1 MIRINGLNKYY
12 NKGRRNQIH
21 VINNTN
27 LELPDKGLIAL
38 LGPSGCGKTTLLNA
52 IGGLDR
58 VNKGSIYI
66 NDKKITSRWSYKVD
80 KIRNLNI
87 GYIFQ
92 DYKLIDDMSVYDN
105 VAIAL
110 KMIGIKDKKEI
121 KTRVEYILE
130 RVGMYRYR
138 YRPCGMLSGG
148 ERQRVG
154 IARAL
159 VKNPDII
166 LADEPTGNL
175 DSKNTIEVMNIIKAI
190 SRDKLVILVTHEV
203 DIAKFYATRILEI
216 TDGEIVKDYK
226 NKQDGKIDYR
236 IDNTIYLKDFK
247 YKYNNHDNNINIDY
261 YSDEEDKLNLIVVFK
276 NGNIYIKNKDNERV
290 EVIDGSSSVE
300 VVNDHYKQLDKSV
313 YEKYSFDYDK
323 IINKNIKHR
332 YSSIFNLGSI
342 IRHGF
347 KKVFGYSFV
356 KKLLLGGFFLSAI
369 FVTYSVSNIMG
380 LLTVED
386 KEFIKTNKNYL
397 KIERNKIKVDD
408 YINYEGMDNIIYMI
422 PGDSQVGMKISNQEY
437 YQTKDS
443 NIIIN
448 GSIASLEMIQK
459 EDIIYGRMPE
469 GDNEIVID
477 KMVYD
482 NTQGLEMLG
491 YYEVERMIDSKVVTN
506 KEYTIV
512 GIVDMGSPS
521 IYSSRDEIIKI
532 IMNSKK
538 DDSFDNDFG
547 FAVRSSVME
556 SEGFDNNGIYIYED
570 YHDKITITKG
580 REPSGDYEVIVNESY
595 QEEYKLNKEID
606 LKVNDKKLKVVG
618 YYKSEDDIRSYF
630 VSGNTKKY
638 NLIENSKGI
647 MIYGSDKKKI
657 EEEFKDIGI
666 KTVDVYKSDKEMY
679 TSSIRDS
686 VNASLIVAGIMLGIS
701 LIEIVL
707 MVRSSFLSRIK
718 EIGIYRAIGVK
729 KLDIYKMFTSESFA
743 ITTLASVPG
752 VLIMSY
758 CMSVL
763 SSISYIGKNYVMN
776 IYIMV
781 LCIILMYIFNI
792 IVGLIPVFNTIRKS
806 PAKILSGKEVD

>member
-1 MIRINGLNKYY
+1 MIRILGLNKYY

-27 LELPDKGLIAL
+27 LELPDKGLVAL

-66 NDKKITSRWSYKVD
+66 NDKKITSKFSYKVD

-105 VAIAL
+105 VAMVL

-175 DSKNTIEVMNIIKAI
+175 DSKNTIEIMNIIKAI

-203 DIAKFYATRILEI
+203 DIAKFYASRILEI
-216 TDGEIVKDYK
+216 TDGTIVKDYI
-226 NKQDGKIDYR
+226 NKHDDKIDYR
-236 IDNTIYLKDFK
+236 IDNTLYLKDFK
-247 YKYNNHDNNINIDY
+247 YSYKNSDNNINIDY
-261 YSDEEDKLNLIVVFK
+261 YNDEDKKLNLVIAVK
-276 NGNIYIKNKDNERV
+276 NGNIYIKSNDDSRI
-290 EVIDGSSSVE
+290 EVVDSSSSIE
-300 VVNDHYKQLDKSV
+300 IVNDHYKKLDKSV
-313 YEKYSFDYDK
+313 YEKYSFDFDK
-323 IINKNIKHR
+323 IINKDIKLK

-342 IRHGF
+342 IKHGF

-356 KKLLLGGFFLSAI
+356 KKLLLGGFFLAAL

-380 LLTVED
+380 LLTVND
-386 KEFIKTNKNYL
+386 SEFIVTNKNYL
-397 KIERNKIKVDD
+397 KIERNKVKVED
-408 YINYEGMDNIIYMI
+408 YLNYEGMDGIIYML
-422 PGDSQVGMKISNQEY
+422 PGDSKVGMKVSNQEY

-443 NIIIN
+443 NIVIN
-448 GSIASLEMIQK
+448 GSIASNEMISS
-459 EDIIYGRMPE
+459 EDIIYGRYPE
-469 GDNEIVID
+469 NDNEIVID

-482 NTQGLEMLG
+482 KTKGLEMIG
-491 YYEVERMIDSKVVTN
+491 YYEVERMINSKVFTN

-521 IYSSRDEIIKI
+521 IYASRNELYNIII
-532 IMNSKK
+532 NSKAGY
-538 DDSFDNDFG
+538 DYDYGFG
-547 FAVRSSVME
+547 VSSVAI
-556 SEGFDNNGIYIYED
+556 SEELDNSSIYSYNS
-570 YHDKITITKG
+570 YSDKIVITKG
-580 REPSGDYEVIVNESY
+580 REPSGDYEVIINESY

-606 LKVNDKKLKVVG
+606 KKVNGKKLVVVG
-618 YYKSEDDIRSYF
+618 YYKSEDDINSYF
-630 VSGNTKKY
+630 VSSNTKKY
-638 NLIENSKGI
+638 DLIENSKGI
-647 MIYGSDKKKI
+647 IIYTKDKDKLI
-657 EEEFKDIGI
+657 NNFKDIGVKVI
-666 KTVDVYKSDKEMY
+666 DVYQSDRNSYIDSMK
-679 TSSIRDS
+679 DS

-701 LIEIVL
+701 LIEIIL
-707 MVRSSFLSRIK
+707 MTRSSFLSRIK
-718 EIGIYRAIGVK
+718 EVGIYRAIGVK
-729 KLDIYKMFTSESFA
+729 KLDIYKMFVSESFA
-743 ITTLASVPG
+743 ISTLASLPG
-752 VLIMSY
+752 VLFMSY
-758 CMSVL
+758 CLHVL
-763 SSISYIGKNYVMN
+763 SDIDYIGRNYVMN
-776 IYIMV
+776 VYVMV
-781 LCIILMYIFNI
+781 LCIVIMYVFNI

-806 PAKILSGKEVD
+806 PARILSGKEVD

>member
-1 MIRINGLNKYY
+1 MIRILGLNKYY

-27 LELPDKGLIAL
+27 LELPDKGLVAL

-66 NDKKITSRWSYKVD
+66 NDKKITSKFSYKVD

-105 VAIAL
+105 VAMVL

-175 DSKNTIEVMNIIKAI
+175 DSKNTIEIMNIIKAI
-190 SRDKLVILVTHEV
+190 SRDKLVLLVTHEV
-203 DIAKFYATRILEI
+203 DIAKFYASRILEI
-216 TDGEIVKDYK
+216 TDGSIVKDYI
-226 NKQDGKIDYR
+226 NKHDDKIDYR
-236 IDNTIYLKDFK
+236 IDNTLYLKDFK
-247 YKYNNHDNNINIDY
+247 YSYKNSDNNINIDY
-261 YSDEEDKLNLIVVFK
+261 YNDEDKKLNLVIAVK
-276 NGNIYIKNKDNERV
+276 NGNIYIKSNDDSRI
-290 EVIDGSSSVE
+290 EVVDSNSSIE
-300 VVNDHYKQLDKSV
+300 IVNDHYKKLDKSV
-313 YEKYSFDYDK
+313 YEKYSFDFDK
-323 IINKNIKHR
+323 IINKDIKLK

-342 IRHGF
+342 IKHGF

-356 KKLLLGGFFLSAI
+356 KKLLLGGFFLAAL

-380 LLTVED
+380 LLTVND
-386 KEFIKTNKNYL
+386 SEFIATNKNYL
-397 KIERNKIKVDD
+397 KIERNKVKVED
-408 YINYEGMDNIIYMI
+408 YLNYEGMDGIIYML
-422 PGDSQVGMKISNQEY
+422 PGNSKVGMKVSNQEY

-448 GSIASLEMIQK
+448 GSIASNEMISSK
-459 EDIIYGRMPE
+459 DIIYGRYPE
-469 GDNEIVID
+469 NDNEIVID

-482 NTQGLEMLG
+482 KTKGLEMIG
-491 YYEVERMIDSKVVTN
+491 YYEVERMINSKVFTN

-521 IYSSRDEIIKI
+521 IYASRNELYNIII
-532 IMNSKK
+532 NSKAGY
-538 DDSFDNDFG
+538 DYDYGFG
-547 FAVRSSVME
+547 VSSVAI
-556 SEGFDNNGIYIYED
+556 SEELDNSSIYSYD
-570 YHDKITITKG
+570 SYRDKIVITKG
-580 REPSGDYEVIVNESY
+580 REPSNDYEVIINESY

-606 LKVNDKKLKVVG
+606 KKVNGKKLVVVG
-618 YYKSEDDIRSYF
+618 YYKSEDDINSYF
-630 VSGNTKKY
+630 VSSNTKKY
-638 NLIENSKGI
+638 DLIENSKGI
-647 MIYGSDKKKI
+647 IIYSKDKDKVI
-657 EEEFKDIGI
+657 NNFKDIGVKVI
-666 KTVDVYKSDKEMY
+666 DVYQSDRNSYIDSMK
-679 TSSIRDS
+679 DS

-701 LIEIVL
+701 LIEIIL
-707 MVRSSFLSRIK
+707 MTRSSFLSRIK
-718 EIGIYRAIGVK
+718 EVGIYRAIGVK
-729 KLDIYKMFTSESFA
+729 KLDIYKMFISESFA
-743 ITTLASVPG
+743 ISTLASLPG
-752 VLIMSY
+752 VLFMSY
-758 CMSVL
+758 CLHVL
-763 SSISYIGKNYVMN
+763 SDIDYIGRNYVMN
-776 IYIMV
+776 VYVMV
-781 LCIILMYIFNI
+781 LCIVIMYIFNI

-806 PAKILSGKEVD
+806 PARILSGKEVD

>member
-1 MIRINGLNKYY
+1 MIRILGLNKYY

-27 LELPDKGLIAL
+27 LELPDKGLVAL

-66 NDKKITSRWSYKVD
+66 NDKKITSKFSYKVD

-105 VAIAL
+105 VAMVL

-175 DSKNTIEVMNIIKAI
+175 DSKNTIEIMNIIKAI
-190 SRDKLVILVTHEV
+190 SRDKLVLLVTHEV
-203 DIAKFYATRILEI
+203 DIAKFYASRILEI
-216 TDGEIVKDYK
+216 TDGTIVKDYI
-226 NKQDGKIDYR
+226 NKHDDKIDYR
-236 IDNTIYLKDFK
+236 LDNTLYLKDFK
-247 YKYNNHDNNINIDY
+247 YSYKNSDNNINIDY
-261 YSDEEDKLNLIVVFK
+261 YNDEDKKLNLVIAVK
-276 NGNIYIKNKDNERV
+276 NGNIYIKGNDDSRI
-290 EVIDGSSSVE
+290 EVVDSNSSIE
-300 VVNDHYKQLDKSV
+300 IVNDHYKKLDKSV
-313 YEKYSFDYDK
+313 YEKYSFDFDK
-323 IINKNIKHR
+323 IINKDIKLK

-342 IRHGF
+342 IKHGF

-356 KKLLLGGFFLSAI
+356 KKLLLGGFFLAAL
-369 FVTYSVSNIMG
+369 FVTYSVSNIIG
-380 LLTVED
+380 LLTVND
-386 KEFIKTNKNYL
+386 SEFIVTNKNYL
-397 KIERNKIKVDD
+397 KIERNKVKVED
-408 YINYEGMDNIIYMI
+408 YLNYEGMDGIIYML
-422 PGDSQVGMKISNQEY
+422 PGNSKVGMKVSNQEY

-448 GSIASLEMIQK
+448 GSIASNEMISSK
-459 EDIIYGRMPE
+459 DIIYGRYPE
-469 GDNEIVID
+469 NDNEIVID
-477 KMVYD
+477 KMVY
-482 NTQGLEMLG
+482 NKTKGLEMIG
-491 YYEVERMIDSKVVTN
+491 YYEVERMVNSRVFTN

-521 IYSSRDEIIKI
+521 IYASRNELYNIII
-532 IMNSKK
+532 NSKAGY
-538 DDSFDNDFG
+538 DYDYGFG
-547 FAVRSSVME
+547 VSSVAI
-556 SEGFDNNGIYIYED
+556 SEELDNSSIYSYD
-570 YHDKITITKG
+570 SYRDKIVITKG
-580 REPSGDYEVIVNESY
+580 REPSGDYEVIINESY

-606 LKVNDKKLKVVG
+606 KKVNGKKLVVVG
-618 YYKSEDDIRSYF
+618 YYKSEDDINSYF
-630 VSGNTKKY
+630 VSSNTKKY
-638 NLIENSKGI
+638 DLIENSKGI
-647 MIYGSDKKKI
+647 IIYTKDKDKVI
-657 EEEFKDIGI
+657 NNFKDIGVKVI
-666 KTVDVYKSDKEMY
+666 DVYQSDRNSYIDSMK
-679 TSSIRDS
+679 DS

-701 LIEIVL
+701 LIEIIL
-707 MVRSSFLSRIK
+707 MTRSSFLSRIK
-718 EIGIYRAIGVK
+718 EVGIYRAIGVK
-729 KLDIYKMFTSESFA
+729 KLDIYKMFISESFA
-743 ITTLASVPG
+743 ISTLASLPG
-752 VLIMSY
+752 VLFMSY
-758 CMSVL
+758 CLYVL
-763 SSISYIGKNYVMN
+763 SDINYIGRNYVMN
-776 IYIMV
+776 VYVMV
-781 LCIILMYIFNI
+781 LCIVIMYVFNI

-806 PAKILSGKEVD
+806 PARILSGKEVD

>member
-1 MIRINGLNKYY
+1 MIRILGLNKYY

-27 LELPDKGLIAL
+27 LELPDKGLVAL

-105 VAIAL
+105 VAMVL

-175 DSKNTIEVMNIIKAI
+175 DSKNTIEIMNIIKAI
-190 SRDKLVILVTHEV
+190 SRDKLVLLVTHEV
-203 DIAKFYATRILEI
+203 DIAKFYASRILEI
-216 TDGEIVKDYK
+216 TDGTIVKDYI
-226 NKQDGKIDYR
+226 NKHDDKIDYR
-236 IDNTIYLKDFK
+236 IDNTLYLKDFK
-247 YKYNNHDNNINIDY
+247 YSYKNSDNNINIDY
-261 YSDEEDKLNLIVVFK
+261 YNDEDKKLNLVIAVK
-276 NGNIYIKNKDNERV
+276 NGNIYIKSNDDSRI
-290 EVIDGSSSVE
+290 EVVDSSSSIE
-300 VVNDHYKQLDKSV
+300 IVNDHYKKLDKSV
-313 YEKYSFDYDK
+313 YEKYSFDFDK
-323 IINKNIKHR
+323 IINKDIKLK

-342 IRHGF
+342 IKHGF

-356 KKLLLGGFFLSAI
+356 KKLLLGGFFLAAL
-369 FVTYSVSNIMG
+369 FVTYSVSNIIG
-380 LLTVED
+380 LLTVND
-386 KEFIKTNKNYL
+386 SEFIATNKNYL
-397 KIERNKIKVDD
+397 KIERNKVKVED
-408 YINYEGMDNIIYMI
+408 YLNYEGMDGIIYML
-422 PGDSQVGMKISNQEY
+422 PCNSKVGMKVSNQEY

-443 NIIIN
+443 NIVIN
-448 GSIASLEMIQK
+448 GSIASNEMISSK
-459 EDIIYGRMPE
+459 DIIYGRYPE
-469 GDNEIVID
+469 NDNEIVID

-482 NTQGLEMLG
+482 KAKGLEMIG
-491 YYEVERMIDSKVVTN
+491 YYEVERMVNSRVFTN
-506 KEYTIV
+506 KEYIIV

-521 IYSSRDEIIKI
+521 IYASRNELYNIII
-532 IMNSKK
+532 NSKAGY
-538 DDSFDNDFG
+538 DYDYGFG
-547 FAVRSSVME
+547 VSSVAI
-556 SEGFDNNGIYIYED
+556 SEELDNSSIYSYD
-570 YHDKITITKG
+570 SYRDKIVITKG
-580 REPSGDYEVIVNESY
+580 REPSNDYEVIINESY

-606 LKVNDKKLKVVG
+606 KKVNGKKLVVVG
-618 YYKSEDDIRSYF
+618 YYKSEDDINSYF
-630 VSGNTKKY
+630 VSSNTKKY
-638 NLIENSKGI
+638 DLIENSKGI
-647 MIYGSDKKKI
+647 IIYSKDKDKI
-657 EEEFKDIGI
+657 INNFKDIGVKVI
-666 KTVDVYKSDKEMY
+666 DVYQSDRNNYIDSMK
-679 TSSIRDS
+679 DS

-701 LIEIVL
+701 LVEIIL
-707 MVRSSFLSRIK
+707 MTRSSFLSRIK
-718 EIGIYRAIGVK
+718 EVGIYRAIGVK
-729 KLDIYKMFTSESFA
+729 KLDIYKMFISESFA
-743 ITTLASVPG
+743 ISTLASLPG
-752 VLIMSY
+752 VLFMSY
-758 CMSVL
+758 CLHVL
-763 SSISYIGKNYVMN
+763 SDIDYIGRNYVMN
-776 IYIMV
+776 IYIMI
-781 LCIILMYIFNI
+781 LCIILIYLFNI

-806 PAKILSGKEVD
+806 PARILSGKEVD

>member
-1 MIRINGLNKYY
+1 MIRILGLNKYY

-27 LELPDKGLIAL
+27 LELPDKGLVAL

-66 NDKKITSRWSYKVD
+66 NDKKITSKFSYKVD

-105 VAIAL
+105 VAMVL

-175 DSKNTIEVMNIIKAI
+175 DSKNTIEIMNIIKAI
-190 SRDKLVILVTHEV
+190 SRDKLVLLVTHEV
-203 DIAKFYATRILEI
+203 DIAKFYASRILEI
-216 TDGEIVKDYK
+216 TDGSIVKDYI
-226 NKQDGKIDYR
+226 NKHDDKIDYR
-236 IDNTIYLKDFK
+236 IDNTLYLKDFK
-247 YKYNNHDNNINIDY
+247 YSYKNSDNNINIDY
-261 YSDEEDKLNLIVVFK
+261 YNDEDKKLNLVIAVK
-276 NGNIYIKNKDNERV
+276 NGNIYIKSNDDSRI
-290 EVIDGSSSVE
+290 EVVDSNSSIE
-300 VVNDHYKQLDKSV
+300 IVNDHYKKLDKSV
-313 YEKYSFDYDK
+313 YEKYSFDFDK
-323 IINKNIKHR
+323 IINKDIKLK

-342 IRHGF
+342 IKHGF

-356 KKLLLGGFFLSAI
+356 KKLLLGGFFLAAL
-369 FVTYSVSNIMG
+369 FVTYSVSNIIG
-380 LLTVED
+380 LLTVND
-386 KEFIKTNKNYL
+386 SEFIATNKNYL
-397 KIERNKIKVDD
+397 KIERNKVKVED
-408 YINYEGMDNIIYMI
+408 YLNYEGMDGIIYML
-422 PGDSQVGMKISNQEY
+422 PGDSKVGMKVSNQEY

-448 GSIASLEMIQK
+448 GSIASNEMISSK
-459 EDIIYGRMPE
+459 DIIYGRYPE
-469 GDNEIVID
+469 NDNEIVID

-482 NTQGLEMLG
+482 KTKGLEMIG
-491 YYEVERMIDSKVVTN
+491 YYEVERMVNSRVFTN

-521 IYSSRDEIIKI
+521 IYASRNELYNIII
-532 IMNSKK
+532 NSKAGY
-538 DDSFDNDFG
+538 DYDYGFG
-547 FAVRSSVME
+547 VSSVAI
-556 SEGFDNNGIYIYED
+556 SEELDNSSIYSYD
-570 YHDKITITKG
+570 SYRDKIVITKG
-580 REPSGDYEVIVNESY
+580 REPSNDYEVIINESY

-606 LKVNDKKLKVVG
+606 KKVNGKKLVVVG
-618 YYKSEDDIRSYF
+618 YYKSEDDINSYF
-630 VSGNTKKY
+630 VSSNTKKY
-638 NLIENSKGI
+638 DLIENSKGI
-647 MIYGSDKKKI
+647 IIYTKDKDKVI
-657 EEEFKDIGI
+657 NNFKDIGVKVI
-666 KTVDVYKSDKEMY
+666 DVYQSDRNNYIDSMK
-679 TSSIRDS
+679 DS

-701 LIEIVL
+701 LIEIIL
-707 MVRSSFLSRIK
+707 MTRSSFLSRIK
-718 EIGIYRAIGVK
+718 EVGIYRAIGVK
-729 KLDIYKMFTSESFA
+729 KLDIYKMFISESFA
-743 ITTLASVPG
+743 ISTLASLPG
-752 VLIMSY
+752 VLFMSY
-758 CMSVL
+758 CLHVL
-763 SSISYIGKNYVMN
+763 SDVDYIGRNYVMN
-776 IYIMV
+776 IYIMI
-781 LCIILMYIFNI
+781 LCIILIYLFNI
-792 IVGLIPVFNTIRKS
+792 IVGLIPVFNTMRKS
-806 PAKILSGKEVD
+806 PARILSGKEVD

>member
-1 MIRINGLNKYY
+1 MIRILGLNKYY

-27 LELPDKGLIAL
+27 LELPDKGLVAL

-66 NDKKITSRWSYKVD
+66 NDKKITSKFSYKVD

-105 VAIAL
+105 VAMVL

-175 DSKNTIEVMNIIKAI
+175 DSKNTIEIMNIIKAI

-203 DIAKFYATRILEI
+203 DIAKFYASRILEI
-216 TDGEIVKDYK
+216 TDGTIVKDYI
-226 NKQDGKIDYR
+226 NKHDDKIDYR
-236 IDNTIYLKDFK
+236 IDNTLYLKDFK
-247 YKYNNHDNNINIDY
+247 YSYKNSDNNINIDY
-261 YSDEEDKLNLIVVFK
+261 YNDEDKKLNLVIAVK
-276 NGNIYIKNKDNERV
+276 NGNIYIKSNDDSRI
-290 EVIDGSSSVE
+290 EVVDSSSSIE
-300 VVNDHYKQLDKSV
+300 IVNDHYKKLDKSV
-313 YEKYSFDYDK
+313 YEKYSFDFDK
-323 IINKNIKHR
+323 IINKDIKLK

-342 IRHGF
+342 IKHGF

-356 KKLLLGGFFLSAI
+356 KKLLLGGFFLAAL

-380 LLTVED
+380 LLTVND
-386 KEFIKTNKNYL
+386 SEFIATNKNYL
-397 KIERNKIKVDD
+397 KIERNKVKVED
-408 YINYEGMDNIIYMI
+408 YLNYEGMDGIIYML
-422 PGDSQVGMKISNQEY
+422 PGDSKVGMKVSNQEY

-443 NIIIN
+443 NIVIN
-448 GSIASLEMIQK
+448 GSIASNEMISS
-459 EDIIYGRMPE
+459 EDIIYGRYPE
-469 GDNEIVID
+469 NDNEIVID

-482 NTQGLEMLG
+482 KTKGLEMIG
-491 YYEVERMIDSKVVTN
+491 YYEVERMINSKVFTN

-521 IYSSRDEIIKI
+521 IYASRNELYNIII
-532 IMNSKK
+532 NSKAGY
-538 DDSFDNDFG
+538 DYDYGFG
-547 FAVRSSVME
+547 VSSVAI
-556 SEGFDNNGIYIYED
+556 SEELDNSSIYSYNS
-570 YHDKITITKG
+570 YSDKIVITKG
-580 REPSGDYEVIVNESY
+580 REPSGDYEVIINESY

-606 LKVNDKKLKVVG
+606 KKVNGKKLVVVG
-618 YYKSEDDIRSYF
+618 YYKSEDDINSYF
-630 VSGNTKKY
+630 VSSNTKKY
-638 NLIENSKGI
+638 DLIENSKGI
-647 MIYGSDKKKI
+647 IIYTKDKDKLI
-657 EEEFKDIGI
+657 NNFKDIGVKVI
-666 KTVDVYKSDKEMY
+666 DVYQSDRNSYVDSMK
-679 TSSIRDS
+679 DS

-701 LIEIVL
+701 LIEIIL
-707 MVRSSFLSRIK
+707 MTRSSFLSRIK
-718 EIGIYRAIGVK
+718 EVGIYRAIGVK
-729 KLDIYKMFTSESFA
+729 KLDIYKMFISESFA
-743 ITTLASVPG
+743 ISTLASLPG
-752 VLIMSY
+752 VLFMSY
-758 CMSVL
+758 CLHVL
-763 SSISYIGKNYVMN
+763 SDINYIGRNYVMN
-776 IYIMV
+776 VYVMV
-781 LCIILMYIFNI
+781 LCIVIMYVFNI

-806 PAKILSGKEVD
+806 PARILSGKEVD

>member
-1 MIRINGLNKYY
+1 MIRILGLNKYY

-27 LELPDKGLIAL
+27 LELPDKGLVAL

-52 IGGLDR
+52 IGGLDK

-66 NDKKITSRWSYKVD
+66 NDKKITSKFSYKVD

-105 VAIAL
+105 VAMVL

-175 DSKNTIEVMNIIKAI
+175 DSKNTIEIMNIIKAI

-203 DIAKFYATRILEI
+203 DIAKFYASRILEI
-216 TDGEIVKDYK
+216 TDGTIVKDYI
-226 NKQDGKIDYR
+226 NKHDDKIDYR
-236 IDNTIYLKDFK
+236 IDNTLYLKDFK
-247 YKYNNHDNNINIDY
+247 YSYKNSDNNINIDY
-261 YSDEEDKLNLIVVFK
+261 YNDEDKKLNLVIAVK
-276 NGNIYIKNKDNERV
+276 NGNIYIKSNDDSRI
-290 EVIDGSSSVE
+290 EVVDSSSSIE
-300 VVNDHYKQLDKSV
+300 IVNDHYKKLDKSV
-313 YEKYSFDYDK
+313 YEKYSFDFDK
-323 IINKNIKHR
+323 IINKDIKLK

-342 IRHGF
+342 IKHGF

-356 KKLLLGGFFLSAI
+356 KKLLLGGFFLAAL

-380 LLTVED
+380 LLTVND
-386 KEFIKTNKNYL
+386 SEFIVTNKNYL
-397 KIERNKIKVDD
+397 KIERNKVKVED
-408 YINYEGMDNIIYMI
+408 YLNYEGMDGIIYML
-422 PGDSQVGMKISNQEY
+422 PGDSKVGMKVSNQEY

-443 NIIIN
+443 NIVIN
-448 GSIASLEMIQK
+448 GSIASNEMISS
-459 EDIIYGRMPE
+459 EDIIYGRYPE
-469 GDNEIVID
+469 NDNEIVID

-482 NTQGLEMLG
+482 KTKGLEMIG
-491 YYEVERMIDSKVVTN
+491 YYEVERMINSKVFTN

-521 IYSSRDEIIKI
+521 IYASRNELYNIII
-532 IMNSKK
+532 NSKVGY
-538 DDSFDNDFG
+538 DYDYGFGVSNVAISEELDN
-547 FAVRSSVME
+547 SS
-556 SEGFDNNGIYIYED
+556 IYSYNS
-570 YHDKITITKG
+570 YSDKIVITKG

-606 LKVNDKKLKVVG
+606 KKVNGKKLVVVG
-618 YYKSEDDIRSYF
+618 YYKSEDDINSYF
-630 VSGNTKKY
+630 VSSNTKKY
-638 NLIENSKGI
+638 DLIENSKGI
-647 MIYGSDKKKI
+647 IIYTKDKDKLI
-657 EEEFKDIGI
+657 NNFKDIGVKVI
-666 KTVDVYKSDKEMY
+666 DVYQSDRNSYIDSMK
-679 TSSIRDS
+679 DS

-701 LIEIVL
+701 LIEIIL
-707 MVRSSFLSRIK
+707 MTRSSFLSRIK
-718 EIGIYRAIGVK
+718 EVGIYRAIGVK
-729 KLDIYKMFTSESFA
+729 KLDIYKMFISESFA
-743 ITTLASVPG
+743 ISTLASLPG
-752 VLIMSY
+752 VLFMSY
-758 CMSVL
+758 CLHVL
-763 SSISYIGKNYVMN
+763 SDIDYIGRNYVMN
-776 IYIMV
+776 VYVMV
-781 LCIILMYIFNI
+781 LCIVIMYVFNI

-806 PAKILSGKEVD
+806 PARILSGKEVD

>member
-1 MIRINGLNKYY
+1 MIRILGLNKYY

-27 LELPDKGLIAL
+27 LELPDKGLVAL

-66 NDKKITSRWSYKVD
+66 NDKKITSKFSYKVD

-105 VAIAL
+105 VAMVL

-121 KTRVEYILE
+121 KIRVEYILE

-175 DSKNTIEVMNIIKAI
+175 DSKNTIEIMNIIKAI
-190 SRDKLVILVTHEV
+190 SRDKLVLLVTHEV
-203 DIAKFYATRILEI
+203 DIAKFYASRILEI
-216 TDGEIVKDYK
+216 TDGTIVKDYI
-226 NKQDGKIDYR
+226 NKHDDKIDYR
-236 IDNTIYLKDFK
+236 IDNTLYLKDFK
-247 YKYNNHDNNINIDY
+247 YSYKNSDNNINIDY
-261 YSDEEDKLNLIVVFK
+261 YNDEDKKLNLVIAVK
-276 NGNIYIKNKDNERV
+276 NGNIYIKGNDDSRI
-290 EVIDGSSSVE
+290 EVVDSNSSIE
-300 VVNDHYKQLDKSV
+300 IVNDHYKKLDKSV
-313 YEKYSFDYDK
+313 YEKYSFDFDK
-323 IINKNIKHR
+323 IINKDIKLK

-342 IRHGF
+342 IKHGF

-356 KKLLLGGFFLSAI
+356 KKLLLGGFFLAAL
-369 FVTYSVSNIMG
+369 FVTYSVSNIIG
-380 LLTVED
+380 LLTVND
-386 KEFIKTNKNYL
+386 SEFIATNKNYL
-397 KIERNKIKVDD
+397 KIERNKVKVED
-408 YINYEGMDNIIYMI
+408 YLNYEGMDGIIYML
-422 PGDSQVGMKISNQEY
+422 PGNSKVGMKVSNQEY

-448 GSIASLEMIQK
+448 GSIASNEMISSK
-459 EDIIYGRMPE
+459 DIIYGRYPE
-469 GDNEIVID
+469 NDNEIVID

-482 NTQGLEMLG
+482 KTKGLEMIG
-491 YYEVERMIDSKVVTN
+491 YYEVERMVNSRVFTN

-521 IYSSRDEIIKI
+521 IYASRNELYNIII
-532 IMNSKK
+532 NSKAGY
-538 DDSFDNDFG
+538 DYDYGFG
-547 FAVRSSVME
+547 VSSVAI
-556 SEGFDNNGIYIYED
+556 SEELDNSSIYSYD
-570 YHDKITITKG
+570 SYRDKIVITKG
-580 REPSGDYEVIVNESY
+580 REPSNDYEVIINESY

-606 LKVNDKKLKVVG
+606 KKVNGKKLVVVG
-618 YYKSEDDIRSYF
+618 YYKSEDDINSYF
-630 VSGNTKKY
+630 VSSNTKKY
-638 NLIENSKGI
+638 DLIENSKGI
-647 MIYGSDKKKI
+647 IIYTKDKDKVI
-657 EEEFKDIGI
+657 NNFKDIGVKVI
-666 KTVDVYKSDKEMY
+666 DVYQSDRNSYIDSMK
-679 TSSIRDS
+679 DS

-701 LIEIVL
+701 LIEIIL
-707 MVRSSFLSRIK
+707 MTRSSFLSRIK
-718 EIGIYRAIGVK
+718 EVGIYRAIGVK
-729 KLDIYKMFTSESFA
+729 KLDIYKMFISESFA
-743 ITTLASVPG
+743 ISTLASLPG
-752 VLIMSY
+752 VLFMSY
-758 CMSVL
+758 CLYVL
-763 SSISYIGKNYVMN
+763 SDINYIGRNYVMN
-776 IYIMV
+776 VYVMV
-781 LCIILMYIFNI
+781 LCIVIMYVFNI

-806 PAKILSGKEVD
+806 PARILSGKEVD